1 MADTL
6 FFAAMLFYGWSVGSG
21 LDRSGNVTM
30 AANSPEGSTPLPK
43 SWVGAPLV
51 GPATLRQKQF
61 YRKAAGRACPAPTNI
76 VILFGIS
83 SVPSLQRRNNPP
95 LRIRIQL

>member
-1 MADTL
+1 MAGTL

-30 AANSPEGSTPLPK
+30 AANSPEGSRPL
-43 SWVGAPLV
+43 
-51 GPATLRQKQF
+51 
-61 YRKAAGRACPAPTNI
+61 PTNI

-83 SVPSLQRRNNPP
+83 SVPSLQRRNKTSVSPVNYSIPSRYP
-95 LRIRIQL
+95 WGTTSYASAR